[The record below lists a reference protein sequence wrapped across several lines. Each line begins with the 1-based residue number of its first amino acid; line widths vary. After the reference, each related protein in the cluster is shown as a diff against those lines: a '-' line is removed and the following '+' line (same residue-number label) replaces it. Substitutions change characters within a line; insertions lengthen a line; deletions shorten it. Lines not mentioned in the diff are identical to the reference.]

1 MKVFNFFSQVFA
13 IFAFLTIGSLLVI
26 IGSHILTLE
35 DAQFQLQE
43 LYAGPWRSL
52 QETLVGGV
60 FIGVGLY
67 FTRSLLKKR
76 RQDEALIYQ
85 SEIGPIIVS
94 VTAIE
99 DVVKKVLK
107 RFHLVKEWK
116 TKVLIHGKDVEI
128 KLRLILW
135 SGSKIQDL
143 LVEIQNEVRGRVSKL
158 LGDQNHLEVSCDV
171 IRIEDHEADGEDNDI
186 PKTAIA

>member
-1 MKVFNFFSQVFA
+1 MKIFNFFSQVFA

-26 IGSHILTLE
+26 IGVHILTLE

-52 QETLVGGV
+52 QETLVGAV

-128 KLRLILW
+128 KLRLVLW

-143 LVEIQNEVRGRVSKL
+143 LIEIQDEVRNRVSKL
-158 LGDQNHLEVSCDV
+158 LGEQNHLEIACDV
-171 IRIEDHEADGEDNDI
+171 NRIEDHEADGDDSDI
-186 PKTAIA
+186 PKTATA